1 MISIITPIKNADRW
15 IDDCYRSIQQQSY
28 SNWEWIVVNDHSSD
42 NTATI
47 ITEYASRDHR
57 VRPIENDG
65 KGIISAL
72 QKALANAKGE
82 YVTRMDAD
90 DLMPPKRLEK
100 MFGAMQGAPAN
111 TLITGLVKYFDQET
125 VSQGYQMYEEWLN
138 EINLRGNQWSQV
150 YRECV
155 IASPNWLMRKM
166 ELDSIGGFSG
176 LSYPEDYDLVFQL
189 YKHNFQIEVIPEI
202 TLYWR
207 EHPDRT
213 SRNSPNYQQE
223 AFFELKVRRFLA
235 IDYHDGPLIVW
246 GNNVKSR
253 LSMDLLKQHGLVPI
267 QQDLQNYRLIENIKS
282 PQLLIAVYP
291 ESTEREKITSYLNSI
306 SMIEGRDWWWL

>member
-1 MISIITPIKNADRW
+1 MISIITPVKNVDRW

-47 ITEYASRDHR
+47 INQFASSDHR
-57 VRPIENDG
+57 VRPIENDD

-72 QKALANAKGE
+72 QKALVNAKGE
-82 YVTRMDAD
+82 YITRMDAD
-90 DLMPPKRLEK
+90 DLMPPKRLEQ
-100 MFGAMQGAPAN
+100 MFGAIQDAPAN
-111 TLITGLVKYFDQET
+111 TLITGLVKYFDQEI
-125 VSQGYQMYEEWLN
+125 VSEGYQVYEEWLN

-223 AFFELKVRRFLA
+223 AFFELKVRRFIA
-235 IDYHDGPLIVW
+235 IDYHGGPLIVW

-267 QQDLQNYRLIENIKS
+267 QQDLQNYRLIEKIDS

-291 ESTEREKITSYLNSI
+291 ESTEKGHDHLVLEEYRH
-306 SMIEGRDWWWL
+306 D